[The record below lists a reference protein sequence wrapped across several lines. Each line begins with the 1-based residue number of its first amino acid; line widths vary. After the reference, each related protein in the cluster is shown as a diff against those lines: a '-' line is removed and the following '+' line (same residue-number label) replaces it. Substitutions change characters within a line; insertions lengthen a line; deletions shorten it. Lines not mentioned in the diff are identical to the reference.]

1 MKPQKIYPSSEIIFF
16 DKFNKDERVCYGRN
30 QVKHLRYCLF
40 ARGYHVDDI
49 AAKMELLST
58 RGYLEPNDVAYGE
71 DTSAYWVL
79 AKALPKEL
87 RGRGEHWAAIK
98 EHLGIIEE

>member
-1 MKPQKIYPSSEIIFF
+1 MKPQKIYPSSEVIFF

-49 AAKMELLST
+49 ATKMELLST
-58 RGYLEPNDVAYGE
+58 QGYLSPDEVKYGE

-87 RGRGEHWAAIK
+87 RGQGNNWEAIK
-98 EHLGIIEE
+98 EYLHIEEK